1 MSFGPP
7 KNLPVRNIVMMS
19 PVASAPPEMPKTL
32 MPSAILAV
40 RECKTS
46 ADAAVIAHAAT
57 ASSAS
62 EKPRRGRESKM
73 DKIRAMRAVLD
84 ERILELRESNATRKE
99 VMDYFAERI
108 KELSSD

>member
-7 KNLPVRNIVMMS
+7 KNLPVRNIVT
-19 PVASAPPEMPKTL
+19 VAPPPPEMPKTL

-46 ADAAVIAHAAT
+46 AAATAAAT
-57 ASSAS
+57 ASTVSSVS
-62 EKPRRGRESKM
+62 EKPRRSRESKM